1 MLYFKHTQIKCLSQ
15 TKDDTY
21 TLLHCTHYTL
31 FQSSLKTQKTIRGS
45 NAREKMQGYS
55 HLKHVSD
62 LPLETT
68 KKKQTPQCKLAR
80 VPSVS
85 LI

>member
-21 TLLHCTHYTL
+21 TLLPVHL

-68 KKKQTPQCKLAR
+68 KKKKNPQCKLAR